1 MKSGYGQVGNFH
13 GIWVSGGINRGRYS
27 RFQSCRKLNLYL
39 SCKITW
45 WGGSPSPS
53 HLLRSASA
61 KSLSWPGM
69 CDTSTSMLE
78 LEIRRLSFSKR
89 SAIGMVVENSLLDA
103 ASAVVLP
110 DNVGMR
116 MGILEPGKNWMAI
129 YTKAICARV
138 SRLEMSFWRLS
149 WTGICRDWKSL
160 CVMGRLNQE
169 HWPEG
174 NTITPPMPHLSP
186 AANASATHN
195 PVQFLFGPH
204 CANWWQ
210 VTQPCNIHVENALGW
225 CG

>member
-1 MKSGYGQVGNFH
+1 MSPVASGSFESICANGFLTFTQTEAIDTWWISLLIQPPLENVEFSSTEIELGNYIMKSGYGQVGNFH

-27 RFQSCRKLNLYL
+27 RFQSCRKLNWYL

-149 WTGICRDWKSL
+149 LELEFAGI
-160 CVMGRLNQE
+160 
-169 HWPEG
+169 G
-174 NTITPPMPHLSP
+174 NHYVSW
-186 AANASATHN
+186 
-195 PVQFLFGPH
+195 G
-204 CANWWQ
+204 
-210 VTQPCNIHVENALGW
+210 G
-225 CG
+225 